1 MTDLRRQLLEDRAL
15 RNTARS
21 IITAQFD
28 RVRNGLSGQRIG
40 EQLADDVGDET
51 LDAADR
57 ASDALRGKGGIVA
70 GVAAAVA
77 GATALWFAR
86 EPLLALF
93 RSSEENE
100 AELETDDVEADGG

>member
-1 MTDLRRQLLEDRAL
+1 MIDLRRQLLEDKAL
-15 RNTARS
+15 RDTARS

-28 RVRNGLSGQRIG
+28 RVRNGLSGQRMG
-40 EQLADDVGDET
+40 EQLAEEVGDET

-86 EPLLALF
+86 EPLLEMF
-93 RSSEENE
+93 RSSDEDE
-100 AELETDDVEADGG
+100 AEEEPDDEADGG